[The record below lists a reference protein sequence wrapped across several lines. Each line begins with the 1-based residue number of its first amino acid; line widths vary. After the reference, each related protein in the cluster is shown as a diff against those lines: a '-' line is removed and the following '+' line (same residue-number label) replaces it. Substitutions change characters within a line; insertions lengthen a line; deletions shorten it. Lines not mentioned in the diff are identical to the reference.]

1 MGEWGPIFGLFGV
14 FVSMIGGF
22 IGTVYVTR
30 SKRQQDEPFEL
41 LRQYKLMVDTL
52 RDDLKSARGDLISA
66 RSELASAQK
75 EVHDLRTEVASLR
88 RELLAARTEADA
100 LRSATGGAR
109 A

>member
-1 MGEWGPIFGLFGV
+1 MGEWGPIVGLFAT
-14 FVSMIGGF
+14 FITMIGGF
-22 IGTVYVTR
+22 IGTIYVTR

-41 LRQYKLMVDTL
+41 LRQYKIMVDTL

-75 EVHDLRTEVASLR
+75 EAHELRIEVASLR
-88 RELLAARTEADA
+88 RELVQARAEADA
-100 LRSATGGAR
+100 LRAATGGAR